1 MNKTVIAK
9 NLIDFIVSNKIEASV
24 EDDEDLYVK
33 PTAEIEVDE
42 EGLCSLTVG
51 TECGSSLDMGYFRIE
66 AGDVSITVGRD
77 IDGPKDDYEF
87 EGVTIVYS
95 DGVTQEDV
103 IKAIKENV
111 EFPEYDPDQYSD
123 TDFDPDDV
131 AAAVEVDED
140 SIFAEDDDGNIYC
153 YDDEDEVPE
162 DFSVIDADDAV
173 AQLVENW
180 VDEGGE
186 VDGFMTES
194 YGPWG

>member
-1 MNKTVIAK
+1 MNKTVNAK
-9 NLIDFIVSNKIEASV
+9 ELVDLIVSNKFEAEV
-24 EDDEDLYVK
+24 ENDEDLYVK

-51 TECGSSLDMGYFRIE
+51 TEVGSSLDMGNFRIE

-87 EGVTIVYS
+87 EGATIVYS

-111 EFPEYDPDQYSD
+111 EFSDYDPDQYSD

-131 AAAVEVDED
+131 AAAIEVDEYAV
-140 SIFAEDDDGNIYC
+140 FAEDDEGNIYC

-173 AQLVENW
+173 ARLVENW
-180 VDEGGE
+180 VDDGGE

-194 YGPWG
+194 CGPWG